1 MDEALAFGQP
11 GELLV
16 EGSDVVFIESYTI
29 TSVSN
34 QCPLPALFRVSEC
47 PSEASYGRSVPE
59 NAGLFSSTG
68 RKQDM
73 SSNQVVPLFG
83 GHTTQQGQKITG
95 SLVRQTKRE
104 VEQVAASTEIA
115 AVREQGHAFLA
126 SQAMTNVATLVAQ
139 AEAQMKIAPAGA
151 QFYEAII
158 AGYAIGAGQR
168 IARGL

>member
-1 MDEALAFGQP
+1 
-11 GELLV
+11 
-16 EGSDVVFIESYTI
+16 
-29 TSVSN
+29 
-34 QCPLPALFRVSEC
+34 
-47 PSEASYGRSVPE
+47 
-59 NAGLFSSTG
+59 
-68 RKQDM
+68 M

-168 IARGL
+168 IARSL

>member
-1 MDEALAFGQP
+1 LDKALAFGQP
-11 GELLV
+11 RELLMQ
-16 EGSDVVFIESYTI
+16 GDDIVFIESHAT
-29 TSVSN
+29 TSVAPCSF
-34 QCPLPALFRVSEC
+34 PTLFRVSGRL
-47 PSEASYGRSVPE
+47 PRAFYGRSVPE
-59 NAGLFSSTG
+59 NPGALLFN
-68 RKQDM
+68 RKDMIM

-126 SQAMTNVATLVAQ
+126 SQALTNVATLVSQ

>member
-1 MDEALAFGQP
+1 M
-11 GELLV
+11 
-16 EGSDVVFIESYTI
+16 
-29 TSVSN
+29 SN
-34 QCPLPALFRVSEC
+34 
-47 PSEASYGRSVPE
+47 
-59 NAGLFSSTG
+59 
-68 RKQDM
+68 
-73 SSNQVVPLFG
+73 NQVVPLFG

-104 VEQVAASTEIA
+104 VEQVAAATEIV

-126 SQAMTNVATLVAQ
+126 SQALTNVATLVAQ